1 MFFTGVLL
9 YVREGVV
16 GSLGEGTRF
25 VQSLTLCLSSG
36 GHAVVC
42 DGSQSGD
49 VAHTDVWLD
58 ENAAYEVGTVGLW
71 IRPTF

>member
-1 MFFTGVLL
+1 MFFPGVLL
-9 YVREGVV
+9 YVREGIV
-16 GSLGEGTRF
+16 GSLREGTRF
-25 VQSLTLCLSSG
+25 VLLLTLCLSSG

-42 DGSQSGD
+42 GWSQSGD

-58 ENAAYEVGTVGLW
+58 ENAAYEVGTVGLG